1 MNKIIAIWGNPNSGK
16 TALSIKL
23 AIELSRQKK
32 NVILI
37 HSDYITPAISTV
49 LPLKDTKDQSLGNL
63 LSSVQITQDEILK
76 KCMTLDKND
85 YLSIMGYLHGENE
98 RTYAKYG
105 KENIVDF
112 FILLKHLADHII
124 IDCCSMVT
132 QDILSRTA
140 LELSDQVIRLIT
152 PDLKAISYFDSI
164 LPLVAE
170 RKFNLQNHVKV
181 LSNVKPDM
189 PKDVVSNKFGGISKE
204 LVYTEELERQFY
216 EGRLFEHLMEKKS
229 AAYLNMIEELI
240 AGIIGEDESMQQKT
254 TKGSLLKGLW
264 KRGGKDH
271 E

>member
-1 MNKIIAIWGNPNSGK
+1 MNKIIAIWGNSNSGK
-16 TALSIKL
+16 TTFSIKL

-37 HSDYITPAISTV
+37 HSDYVTPVISTV

-76 KCMTLDKND
+76 KCMTLDNNE

-124 IDCCSMVT
+124 IDCSSMVT

-152 PDLKAISYFDSI
+152 PDLKAVSYFVST
-164 LPLVAE
+164 LPMIAE

-189 PKDVVSNKFGGISKE
+189 PKDAVSNKFGGILKE
-204 LVYTEELERQFY
+204 LDFSEEIERQFY
-216 EGRLFEHLMEKKS
+216 EGRLFESLMHKKS
-229 AAYLNMIEELI
+229 AAYLKIVDDLVACI
-240 AGIIGEDESMQQKT
+240 LGENESTKSKT
-254 TKGSLLKGLW
+254 TKENPMKGLW